1 MKTGSVLSSQ
11 AFPLQWQGYFWSI
24 YVMKPLGLPDHKEMV
39 LSTLLSG
46 LVWDLSLTFC
56 HLLDFAPLTRHKL

>member
-1 MKTGSVLSSQ
+1 
-11 AFPLQWQGYFWSI
+11 
-24 YVMKPLGLPDHKEMV
+24 MKPLGLPDHKEMV